1 MDRAKSPLFDGEF
14 ALLDQRLVGQ
24 KHLKM
29 VLKSDGANE
38 VDAIAFNVDLKS
50 WPNAMVK
57 RVHIAYRL
65 DINVFRGQETVQLIV
80 EQIEA
85 R

>member
-1 MDRAKSPLFDGEF
+1 
-14 ALLDQRLVGQ
+14 
-24 KHLKM
+24 
-29 VLKSDGANE
+29 
-38 VDAIAFNVDLKS
+38 AIAFNVDLKS